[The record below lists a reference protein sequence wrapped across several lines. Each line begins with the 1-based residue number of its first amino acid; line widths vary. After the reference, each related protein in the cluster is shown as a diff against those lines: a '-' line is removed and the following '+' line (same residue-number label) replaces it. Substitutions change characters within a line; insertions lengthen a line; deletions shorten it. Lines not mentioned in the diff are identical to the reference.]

1 MKLVST
7 RGEAPPSD
15 VRSALF
21 RGLAPDGG
29 LYQPASLPRAV
40 RDLTGARPE
49 AGWTETATAVT
60 RLLLSD
66 EWPEAELEAIVSD
79 ALDFAVPLRRVSDR
93 IHVLELFHGPT
104 LAFKDV
110 GSRFLARSMASL
122 RGSSDEAGEPPPTVL
137 VATSG
142 DTGSAVGDAF
152 RSLTDFPVVLLYPE
166 GRISRRQERH
176 LSRLGGNV
184 TVAAVDGTFD
194 DCQRLVKG
202 AFADEEL
209 RDRARLT
216 SANSINIG
224 RLLPQIFYYFH
235 ALTGLEAGVRAGE
248 ILVAVPSGN
257 LGNLTAGLMAKRMG
271 LEADRFVAATNRND
285 VLPRYLESARIEPRP
300 AVSTPSSAMD
310 VGDPSNLERLRHLYD
325 DDLSRLREDLTAT
338 SHGDQITRRT
348 ISAVHD
354 RHGYLLDPHTAVG
367 WRALKDELRVRPE
380 ATGILLST
388 AHPAKF
394 PDVVEPLVDGEVP
407 VPDRWTEALERGQG
421 RRVRMAPEP
430 DSLRELL
437 LDGASP

>member
-29 LYQPASLPRAV
+29 LYQPDSLPRAGRELAGGL
-40 RDLTGARPE
+40 RDARWP
-49 AGWTETATAVT
+49 ETAAAVA

-66 EWPEAELEAIVSD
+66 EWEETELESIVSE
-79 ALDFAVPLRRVSDR
+79 ALDFRVPLRRVGDR

-110 GSRFLARSMASL
+110 GARFLARSMASV
-122 RGSSDEAGEPPPTVL
+122 RATSDEPAPTVL

-152 RSLTDFPVVLLYPE
+152 QRLTDVPVVILYPE
-166 GRISRRQERH
+166 GRISGRQERH
-176 LSRLGGNV
+176 LVRLGDNV
-184 TVAAVDGTFD
+184 TAVSVNGTFD

-209 RDRARLT
+209 RERARLT

-235 ALTGLEAGVRAGE
+235 ALARLETGVRAGE
-248 ILVAVPSGN
+248 LLISVPSGN

-271 LEADRFVAATNRND
+271 LEADRFVGATNRND
-285 VLPRYLESARIEPRP
+285 ALPRYLETGRAEPRP

-325 DDLSRLREDLTAT
+325 DDLARIREDVTA
-338 SHGDQITRRT
+338 SSVGDDVTRRT
-348 ISAVHD
+348 ISSVHD

-367 WRALKDELRVRPE
+367 WRALEDELRARPK

-394 PDVVEPLVDGEVP
+394 PDVVAPLVDREVP
-407 VPDRWTEALERGQG
+407 VPARWREALERDEG
-421 RRVRMAPEP
+421 RRIGMEP
-430 DSLRELL
+430 DAGALRELL
-437 LDGASP
+437 ARRG

>member
-15 VRSALF
+15 VRAALF

-29 LYQPASLPRAV
+29 LYQPASLPRAGRELTAGL
-40 RDLTGARPE
+40 RDDRWP
-49 AGWTETATAVT
+49 ETAAAVA

-66 EWPEAELEAIVSD
+66 EWEEAELESIVSE
-79 ALDFAVPLRRVSDR
+79 ALDFRVPLRPVGDR

-110 GSRFLARSMASL
+110 GARFLARSMASV
-122 RGSSDEAGEPPPTVL
+122 RGISDEPPPTVL

-152 RSLTDFPVVLLYPE
+152 RRLTDFPVVILFPE
-166 GRISRRQERH
+166 GRISRRQQRH
-176 LSRLGGNV
+176 LERLGGNV
-184 TVAAVDGTFD
+184 TAVAVDGTFD

-209 RDRARLT
+209 RERARLT

-235 ALTGLEAGVRAGE
+235 ALARLETGVRAGE
-248 ILVAVPSGN
+248 VVVSVPSGN

-285 VLPRYLESARIEPRP
+285 VLPRYLETGRADPRP
-300 AVSTPSSAMD
+300 AVSTPSTAMD
-310 VGDPSNLERLRHLYD
+310 VGDPSNLERLRHLYEED
-325 DDLSRLREDLTAT
+325 VARIRDDLTAT
-338 SHGDQITRRT
+338 SHGDDVTRRT
-348 ISAVHD
+348 IAAVHD
-354 RHGYLLDPHTAVG
+354 RHDYVLDPHTAVG
-367 WRALKDELRVRPE
+367 WRALEDELRGRPKS
-380 ATGILLST
+380 TGILLAT

-394 PDVVEPLVDGEVP
+394 RDVVEPLVGGELSAP
-407 VPDRWTEALERGQG
+407 TRWTEALERGEA
-421 RRVRMAPEP
+421 RAVRMEPEP
-430 DSLRELL
+430 EALRELL
-437 LDGASP
+437 L

>member
-29 LYQPASLPRAV
+29 LYQPASLPRAGRELTAGL
-40 RDLTGARPE
+40 RDGRWP
-49 AGWTETATAVT
+49 ETAAAVA

-66 EWPEAELEAIVSD
+66 EWEQAELETIVSE
-79 ALDFAVPLRRVSDR
+79 ALDFRVPLRRVGDR

-110 GSRFLARSMASL
+110 GARFLARSMASI
-122 RGSSDEAGEPPPTVL
+122 RGTSDEPPPTVL

-152 RSLTDFPVVLLYPE
+152 RRLTDFPVVILFPE
-166 GRISRRQERH
+166 GRISRRQQRH
-176 LSRLGGNV
+176 LERLGGNV
-184 TVAAVDGTFD
+184 TAVAVDGTFD

-209 RDRARLT
+209 RERARLT

-235 ALTGLEAGVRAGE
+235 ALASLETDVRAGE
-248 ILVAVPSGN
+248 VVVAVPSGN

-285 VLPRYLESARIEPRP
+285 VLPRYLETGRAEARP
-300 AVSTPSSAMD
+300 AVSTPSTAMD
-310 VGDPSNLERLRHLYD
+310 VGDPSNLERLRHLYED
-325 DDLSRLREDLTAT
+325 DVARIRDDLTAT
-338 SHGDQITRRT
+338 SHGDDVTRRT
-348 ISAVHD
+348 IAAVHD
-354 RHGYLLDPHTAVG
+354 RHGYVLDPHTAVG
-367 WRALKDELRVRPE
+367 WRALEDDLRGRPKS
-380 ATGILLST
+380 TGILLAT

-394 PDVVEPLVDGEVP
+394 PEVVEPLVGGGVSAP
-407 VPDRWTEALERGQG
+407 QRWADALERGEA
-421 RRVRMAPEP
+421 RAVRMEPEAEA
-430 DSLRELL
+430 LRELL
-437 LDGASP
+437 L